1 MNKNSYLCN
10 LIAANDNWR
19 SILTEK
25 KILVKE
31 DENGF
36 AIFNYSIEADFSDP
50 VVKEARG
57 IIIDM
62 TILDVVCWPFTKFC
76 NIQEKWH
83 DDIEWNSAVVEQKV
97 DGSICKHWWSEKLHK
112 WMWSTNAMIDAYEAK
127 SASGARFSE
136 LIRRCSDYPC
146 IHNDELDK
154 DVTYFFELTT
164 PENRVVINYEGYTLW
179 LLSTRNNRTG
189 QEDGEHN
196 IKGVKCPARYPLRTL
211 DECLNAAISLNKNG
225 SGDVKYEGFVVVD
238 QYYHR
243 VKIKAPEYVAKH
255 HAITGVDLSKR
266 RILDILCNHP
276 ELEKEI
282 EENLPESRV
291 YFAYYKFKMEEVR
304 ASLVKCCLYAKDLY
318 EEYDHNRDAVYREI
332 GKNLYSREAMKFLT
346 SSLQVWDYAESVF
359 ISYRKMYLKPY
370 AFDKIDEYRARFC

>member
-1 MNKNSYLCN
+1 M
-10 LIAANDNWR
+10 
-19 SILTEK
+19 
-25 KILVKE
+25 
-31 DENGF
+31 
-36 AIFNYSIEADFSDP
+36 
-50 VVKEARG
+50 
-57 IIIDM
+57 
-62 TILDVVCWPFTKFC
+62 
-76 NIQEKWH
+76 
-83 DDIEWNSAVVEQKV
+83 
-97 DGSICKHWWSEKLHK
+97 
-112 WMWSTNAMIDAYEAK
+112 
-127 SASGARFSE
+127 
-136 LIRRCSDYPC
+136 
-146 IHNDELDK
+146 
-154 DVTYFFELTT
+154 
-164 PENRVVINYEGYTLW
+164 
-179 LLSTRNNRTG
+179 
-189 QEDGEHN
+189 
-196 IKGVKCPARYPLRTL
+196 
-211 DECLNAAISLNKNG
+211 
-225 SGDVKYEGFVVVD
+225 D

-304 ASLVKCCLYAKDLY
+304 ASLVKCCLYAKDSY